1 MGTGLY
7 AVPPPRR
14 ADEIVLSRGVP
25 KHRRFAGRRLARMVM
40 QDPPSVLPMHHGQR
54 KGAMTLGQLVI
65 CFQNEPARQQG
76 IILTQ
81 HRQLVAVVSQ
91 LLFRMTARKVMDDID
106 TTDTVDP

>member
-54 KGAMTLGQLVI
+54 KGAMTLAHVVI
-65 CFQNEPARQQG
+65 CFQNEPSPQQG

-81 HRQLVAVVSQ
+81 HGQLVAVVSQ
-91 LLFRMTARKVMDDID
+91 LLYRMNNHKDIYD
-106 TTDTVDP
+106 INTKD